1 MVKTL
6 LITTSAYNYL
16 QAPLLEA
23 YPERFEAG
31 SICRQKFPDEESYLR
46 IETEIAGRHVCLIGG
61 TINDESTLELFD
73 LANGCFQLSALSLT
87 IILPYFGYSTM
98 ERSTKP
104 GEIVKAKT
112 RALLLSSIPKT
123 PMGNKIVMVDLHAEG
138 IPYYFD
144 GDVQTQHI
152 YSKPLIAQ
160 TVKKIAGEDFV
171 LASTDAG
178 RAKWVESLGNDLN
191 VKCAFI
197 YKKRLSGETTEILAI
212 NAPVRD
218 KIVVIY
224 DDIIRTG
231 GTLMQAAAAYH
242 QAGALQI
249 FAVCTHGI
257 LANDVMNKI
266 EKQGLIQKVFVLN
279 THPNSIKINHPL
291 LEVVDFL
298 PLLENCFYD

>member
-1 MVKTL
+1 
-6 LITTSAYNYL
+6 
-16 QAPLLEA
+16 
-23 YPERFEAG
+23 
-31 SICRQKFPDEESYLR
+31 
-46 IETEIAGRHVCLIGG
+46 
-61 TINDESTLELFD
+61 
-73 LANGCFQLSALSLT
+73 
-87 IILPYFGYSTM
+87 
-98 ERSTKP
+98 
-104 GEIVKAKT
+104 VKAKT

-138 IPYYFD
+138 IPYYFA

-231 GTLMQAAAAYH
+231 GTLMQAAAAY
-242 QAGALQI
+242 
-249 FAVCTHGI
+249 
-257 LANDVMNKI
+257 
-266 EKQGLIQKVFVLN
+266 
-279 THPNSIKINHPL
+279 
-291 LEVVDFL
+291 
-298 PLLENCFYD
+298 